1 MADMTK
7 FAELL
12 RQFVE
17 LFDRMTPL
25 EQEKLD
31 VVKRNQVSALEE
43 IIKRE
48 QAEVMA
54 LRGLD
59 QKRECLQKELGFEG
73 MSFQEILERLPKE
86 QQPEFQELF
95 DILGSRVKEFQSVTE
110 SSKVMMEVNLH
121 AINKMAAQI
130 YGNADTRTYE
140 GDGSLQAEA
149 PHFTDRRI

>member
-7 FAELL
+7 FADLL

-25 EQEKLD
+25 EQEKLE

-43 IIKRE
+43 IIKKE
-48 QAEVMA
+48 QAEIMA

-59 QKRECLQKELGFEG
+59 QKRERLQKELGFEG
-73 MSFQEILERLPKE
+73 MTFQEILGRLPEE
-86 QQPEFQELF
+86 QQPEFRELF
-95 DILGSRVKEFQSVTE
+95 DTLGSRVKEFQSITE
-110 SSKVMMEVNLH
+110 SSKAMMEVNLH
-121 AINKMAAQI
+121 AINKMAAQAH
-130 YGNADTRTYE
+130 GGTSTRTYE
-140 GDGSLQAEA
+140 GDGSLQAET